1 MRART
6 LVAAAAAG
14 AAVLAAAVALAA
26 PPSAGSVTFLVGQ
39 ATRTVAG
46 KAEPLKV
53 GSPVAEGDVL
63 ETQKR
68 TRLEVKLA
76 DGSVLRVGPSSMA
89 TIQSASFGKTVDE
102 RKVSAKLLV
111 GKVWANVAKAVG
123 GEQRFEVQTENAVA
137 GVRGTTFRVDAATDK
152 SVVVKVYS
160 GTVAV
165 AAGPIPRPE
174 HGGGQP
180 DVEPAGPAA
189 APGGE
194 SGAATP
200 PAPAPAKKRERR
212 QISGP
217 AQVTREQWEKIVTSM
232 MEIRVSAAGVPSEP
246 ETFAMA
252 PAGKDEWEE
261 WNRSRD
267 AGN

>member
-14 AAVLAAAVALAA
+14 AAVLLAAGAVAAAPA
-26 PPSAGSVTFLVGQ
+26 PAGSVTFLAGA
-39 ATRTVAG
+39 ATRSAAG

-53 GSPVAEGDVL
+53 GSPVAQGDVL

-76 DGSVLRVGPSSMA
+76 DGSILRVGPSSMA

-180 DVEPAGPAA
+180 DVEPAGGTA

-194 SGAATP
+194 TGAVTP
-200 PAPAPAKKRERR
+200 PAPPKKRERR
-212 QISGP
+212 QIAGP
-217 AQVTREQWEKIVTSM
+217 AQVTREQWEKIVTTM
-232 MEIRVSAAGVPSEP
+232 MEVRVSAAGVPSEP
-246 ETFAMA
+246 ETFALA
-252 PAGKDEWEE
+252 ATGKDEWEE

-267 AGN
+267 AGQ